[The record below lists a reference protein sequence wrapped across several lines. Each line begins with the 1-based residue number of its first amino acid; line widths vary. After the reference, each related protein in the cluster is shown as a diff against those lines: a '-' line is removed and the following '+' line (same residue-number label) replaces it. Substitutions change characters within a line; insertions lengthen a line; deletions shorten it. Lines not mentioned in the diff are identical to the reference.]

1 MIQSP
6 RLRTAV
12 LLLPIAAV
20 VVVTFLAYRAVER
33 SRESNAWL
41 LHTQEVLA
49 ALQTAL
55 ATSVDAETGVR
66 GYLVVGDSRY
76 LEPFERAEASFGRIL
91 DNLAALTSDNA
102 EQQLRIEE
110 LRMQVTS
117 LRRSLTEMINVKRT
131 GGRIDGGMNDRER
144 ANMDGVRA
152 NITALRAGELALLS
166 NRTAS
171 DAAAIR
177 RIYWMGLWI
186 VGIAVGC
193 LGWVYVLLANDAKH
207 RLALASEQRARQE
220 TEEAS
225 RLKDEFLM
233 TVSHELRTPLTA
245 IHGWARMLSTGEVRE
260 DQRARALEVI
270 ERNARAQ
277 TQLVNDLLDASRAIT
292 GKLQL
297 ELAIVE
303 MPEIVLAAVD
313 AVRPTADAKR
323 IGIRTRI
330 DPHPGPVSGDAARL
344 QQVLWNILSN
354 AVKFTPQGGRVE
366 VQVSRVGSFV
376 EVAVSDT
383 GPGISSSF
391 LPHVFERFRQEH
403 SGTTR
408 AHSGLG
414 LGLAIARHLTELHG
428 GTVSAESG
436 GPSPGA
442 TFRVRLPVA
451 AVKQGPVAEHA
462 ADEPAPALQRLD
474 DIRVLIV
481 DDEPQAHEIFGAVLQ
496 RAGARVSNAASP
508 AEAMLLL
515 QERLPEVLVSDIE
528 MPDEDGYT
536 LVRKARA
543 IDESQGGHLLA
554 VAVSAHARP
563 EDKRRA
569 VEAGFDW
576 HLAKP
581 VDPFELVAT
590 IASLVSR
597 NAPRPA

>member
-12 LLLPIAAV
+12 LLLPITAII
-20 VVVTFLAYRAVER
+20 VVTFLAYRAVER

-66 GYLVVGDSRY
+66 GYLVVGNSRY
-76 LEPFERAEASFGRIL
+76 LEPFERAEASLDGIL
-91 DNLAALTSDNA
+91 DRLATLTTDNG
-102 EQQLRIEE
+102 EQQRRIAE
-110 LRMQVTS
+110 LRTQVQS
-117 LRRSLTEMINVKRT
+117 LRQSLTVMINVKRA
-131 GGRIDGGMNDRER
+131 GGSIDGEMNDREKS
-144 ANMDGVRA
+144 NMDAVRG
-152 NITALRAGELALLS
+152 NLTAIRAGELALLS
-166 NRTAS
+166 DRTSS

-177 RIYWMGLWI
+177 HIYWMGLGI

-193 LGWVYVLLANDAKH
+193 LAWVYVLLANDAKH

-245 IHGWARMLSTGEVRE
+245 IQGWARMLSTGEVRE

-292 GKLQL
+292 GKLHL
-297 ELAIVE
+297 ELTMVE

-313 AVRPTADAKR
+313 SVRPTADAKR
-323 IGIRTRI
+323 IRIDTRI
-330 DPHPGPVSGDAARL
+330 DPHPGAVSGDAARL
-344 QQVLWNILSN
+344 QQVVWNLLTN
-354 AVKFTPQGGRVE
+354 AVKFTSQGGRVE
-366 VQVSRVGSFV
+366 VRVSRIDSFV

-383 GPGISSSF
+383 GPGISAAF
-391 LPHVFERFRQEH
+391 LPHVFERFRQEQ

-414 LGLAIARHLTELHG
+414 LGLAIVRHLTELHG

-436 GPSPGA
+436 GQAPGA
-442 TFRVRLPVA
+442 TFRVRVPVA
-451 AVKQGPVAEHA
+451 AVRDVGVAEPGL
-462 ADEPAPALQRLD
+462 DEPAPELQRLD
-474 DIRVLIV
+474 HVRVLIV
-481 DDEPQAHEIFGAVLQ
+481 DDEPQAHEMFGAVLQ

-515 QERLPEVLVSDIE
+515 QEELPEVLLSDIE
-528 MPDEDGYT
+528 MPGEDGYT
-536 LVRKARA
+536 FVRKARA
-543 IDESQGGHLLA
+543 IDDSQGGRLLA
-554 VAVSAHARP
+554 VAVSAHGRP
-563 EDKRRA
+563 EDRRRA

>member
-6 RLRTAV
+6 RLRAAV

-20 VVVTFLAYRAVER
+20 IVVTLLAYRAVER
-33 SRESNAWL
+33 SRQSNAWL

-49 ALQTAL
+49 TLQTAL

-66 GYLVVGDSRY
+66 GYLVVGNARY
-76 LEPFERAEASFGRIL
+76 LDPFERAEASLDGIL
-91 DNLAALTSDNA
+91 DQLAGLTTDNE
-102 EQQLRIEE
+102 EQQLRIQE
-110 LRMQVTS
+110 LRTQIGS
-117 LRRSLTEMINVKRT
+117 LRRALTVMIGVKRK
-131 GGRIDGGMNDRER
+131 GGSIDGEMNDREK
-144 ANMDGVRA
+144 ATMDAVRA
-152 NITALRAGELALLS
+152 NIAAIRTSELALLS
-166 NRTAS
+166 DRTRT

-177 RIYWMGLWI
+177 HIYWMGLAI
-186 VGIAVGC
+186 VAIAVGC
-193 LGWVYVLLANDAKH
+193 LGWVYVLLANDARQ
-207 RLALASEQRARQE
+207 RLALASEQRARLE

-245 IHGWARMLSTGEVRE
+245 IQGWARMLSTGEVSD
-260 DQRARALEVI
+260 DQRGRALEVI

-292 GKLQL
+292 GKLHL

-303 MPEIVLAAVD
+303 VPEIVLAAVD
-313 AVRPTADAKR
+313 SVRPAADAKR
-323 IGIRTRI
+323 IRIETRI

-344 QQVLWNILSN
+344 QQVVWNLLTN
-354 AVKFTPQGGRVE
+354 AVKFTPNGGRVQ
-366 VQVSRVGSFV
+366 VHVSRAGSSV
-376 EVAVSDT
+376 EVSVSDT
-383 GPGISSSF
+383 GPGISAAF
-391 LPHVFERFRQEH
+391 LPHVFERFRQER

-408 AHSGLG
+408 THSGLG
-414 LGLAIARHLTELHG
+414 LGLAIVRHLTELHG

-436 GPSPGA
+436 GSSPGA

-451 AVKQGPVAEHA
+451 AVREDTRPERPPDRAPV
-462 ADEPAPALQRLD
+462 LQRLD
-474 DIRVLIV
+474 DVRVLIV
-481 DDEPQAHEIFGAVLQ
+481 DDEPQAHEMFGAILE
-496 RAGARVSNAASP
+496 RAGARVSSAASS
-508 AEAMLLL
+508 AEAMRLLR
-515 QERLPEVLVSDIE
+515 ERPPEVLVSDIE

-536 LVRKARA
+536 FVRKARA
-543 IDESQGGHLLA
+543 IDESRGGHLLA

-563 EDKRRA
+563 EDRRRA

-581 VDPFELVAT
+581 VDPLELVAT